1 MVALTDADRAL
12 IAQAVAKAEQTT
24 SVELRLV
31 LAHVSSHYSAF
42 ALIHPALLAL
52 IAGGV
57 AAAVSPDLDAQTLFL
72 AQAGLFLAAVAAL
85 QWLPLRFAL
94 IPPAVKRK
102 AVWRYAR
109 LHYASIGLKQPHL
122 RNAVLVFASSVEH
135 SVEILVD
142 DAVAEKLPEELWAPV
157 VAEFRTCFAEGRV
170 AEAFVNAADN
180 CALVLARAFPPE
192 GGQENQIPDD
202 LVEL

>member
-12 IAQAVAKAEQTT
+12 IAQAVGKAERMT

-31 LAHVSSHYSAF
+31 LANASSHYGAF
-42 ALIHPALLAL
+42 ALIYPALSAL
-52 IAGGV
+52 IVGGV
-57 AAAVSPDLDAQTLFL
+57 AAVVFPDLDAQTLYL
-72 AQAGLFLAAVAAL
+72 GQAILFLVAVAAL

-94 IPPAVKRK
+94 IPPVVKRK
-102 AVWRYAR
+102 AAWRYAR

-122 RNAVLVFASSVEH
+122 RNAVLVFASTVEH

-142 DAVAEKLPEELWAPV
+142 ETIAEKLPEELWAPV
-157 VAEFRTCFAEGRV
+157 VAEFRTCFAQGRV

-192 GGQENQIPDD
+192 VGQESQIPDD

>member
-12 IAQAVAKAEQTT
+12 VAQAVAKAEQIT

-31 LAHVSSHYSAF
+31 LAHSSSHYGAF
-42 ALIHPALLAL
+42 ALIYPALLAL
-52 IAGGV
+52 IAGGIAV
-57 AAAVSPDLDAQTLFL
+57 AIPTDLDAQTLFFG
-72 AQAGLFLAAVAAL
+72 QASVFFAAVAAM

-94 IPPAVKRK
+94 IPAAVKRK
-102 AVWRYAR
+102 AAWRLAR

-122 RNAVLVFASSVEH
+122 RNAVLVFASSVER

-142 DAVAEKLPEELWAPV
+142 DAVAEKLPEALWAPV
-157 VAEFRTCFAEGRV
+157 IAEFRACFAEGRV
-170 AEAFVNAADN
+170 AEAFVNAADS
-180 CALVLARAFPPE
+180 CAHILAQAFPPQP
-192 GGQENQIPDD
+192 GQASQIPDE